1 MNDAEFLGK
10 LCAALLDIPQITG
23 VSIDIRAGR
32 RIEVRCR
39 MYNALEAQYCFTVE
53 AMQRFI
59 APDVLLASI
68 VGRAREWVNAPE
80 SEQDRP

>member
-1 MNDAEFLGK
+1 MSDAEFLGK

-39 MYNALEAQYCFTVE
+39 LYNALEVQYCFTVE
-53 AMQRFI
+53 ALRQFI

-80 SEQDRP
+80 SAQDRP